1 MTIVMHR
8 LTCYVVPVIGSSRYC
23 FRSCVFIT
31 MFVCLFV
38 CLVVCLFVCLFV
50 SFLFVCLFVCLF
62 ICLFVCLIVCLQ
74 HYVYG
79 KTVITI
85 VMRLSVY
92 TVNGAEI
99 TTLNLPRDS
108 TMQWA
113 TKHGLRCIAA
123 HCYRTR

>member
-1 MTIVMHR
+1 MRVYHH
-8 LTCYVVPVIGSSRYC
+8 
-23 FRSCVFIT
+23 
-31 MFVCLFV
+31 VCLFV
-38 CLVVCLFVCLFV
+38 CLCVWVVFLCVCLFFVCLCVCLFVRVFV
-50 SFLFVCLFVCLF
+50 Y
-62 ICLFVCLIVCLQ
+62 CLFVCLIVCLQ